1 MTRMKLP
8 LIITL
13 FSFIAVILTA
23 MKPAR
28 SNELIVPFQAYCMP
42 LERLQTLMTKYSE
55 VPMINM
61 SSTRIMSDGTAK
73 HYGTTLFANAKESSW
88 TLVEQVDEKT
98 YCVVAAGMNL
108 TPAKRKND
116 KDVSN

>member
-1 MTRMKLP
+1 MKLP
-8 LIITL
+8 LILTL

-55 VPMINM
+55 V
-61 SSTRIMSDGTAK
+61 R
-73 HYGTTLFANAKESSW
+73 

-116 KDVSN
+116 KDISH